1 MSRVVQVL
9 ITHISNDAFTTDVD
23 EYVKKFTRSAKMI
36 LYDASYSWH
45 VASKKIVAGK
55 FLLFQV
61 TEYVH
66 VRPYTF
72 LESKVLYLTVVY
84 PFERQVAYCIR

>member
-1 MSRVVQVL
+1 MSRMVQVL

-36 LYDASYSWH
+36 LYDASYIWH
-45 VASKKIVAGK
+45 VASKEIVAGK

-72 LESKVLYLTVVY
+72 LDRKDLYLTVVY
-84 PFERQVAYCIR
+84 PFERQVAHCIR